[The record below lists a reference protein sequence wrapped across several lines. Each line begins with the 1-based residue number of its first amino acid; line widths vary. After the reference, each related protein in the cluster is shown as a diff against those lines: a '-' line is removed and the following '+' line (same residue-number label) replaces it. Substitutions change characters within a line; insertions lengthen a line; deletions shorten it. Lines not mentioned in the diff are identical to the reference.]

1 MSITVLR
8 NYNALTPQ
16 LSQLKLLAAVRAKGM
31 TMENVLIIVLFIAA
45 LIALTII
52 ANTAIEYL
60 IGVKFN
66 KWHSGTMEY
75 SQEFLEA
82 LGNNTCKMEIKPN
95 YVTVQVSGDEGK
107 VTNTRYYFTLGKA
120 KESFDSL
127 CFDTLNEYHKLN
139 KGNSNV

>member
-1 MSITVLR
+1 
-8 NYNALTPQ
+8 
-16 LSQLKLLAAVRAKGM
+16 
-31 TMENVLIIVLFIAA
+31 MENILIIVLFIASIV
-45 LIALTII
+45 LLVIAATV
-52 ANTAIEYL
+52 AVDYYV
-60 IGVKFN
+60 GVKFN

-95 YVTVQVSGDEGK
+95 YLTVQVSGDEGK